1 MEVKK
6 DSNDYLIKI
15 AFAGE
20 SKIGKTK
27 LLERSKKDYNYSKF
41 KKEKENYLQTIG
53 IDFSVT
59 FINFNDKN
67 IKLQIWDTSGDERYN
82 RIMTRFFR
90 DSFAILLFYDA
101 LDRKSFEKV
110 KKIYEENHI
119 NIKDKLFILIGNK
132 YELNLKPEEECKDF
146 VSDEEALEFSDKNNI
161 YFFHMNAFEKY
172 ESESGINNIIELIL
186 IQYFKNNPK

>member
-1 MEVKK
+1 MKVKEDK
-6 DSNDYLIKI
+6 YNYIIKI
-15 AFAGE
+15 FFAGKT
-20 SKIGKTK
+20 KIGKTK
-27 LLERSKKDYNYSKF
+27 LLERAKKNFNYSKF
-41 KKEKENYLQTIG
+41 KKEKENYLQTIA
-53 IDFSVT
+53 IDFAVT
-59 FINFNDKN
+59 LIKFNDKT
-67 IKLQIWDTSGDERYN
+67 IKLQIWDTGGDERYKN
-82 RIMTRFFR
+82 IITPYFKG
-90 DSFAILLFYDA
+90 SFAILLFYDA

-119 NIKDKLFILIGNK
+119 NIKDQLIILIGNK
-132 YELNLKPEEECKDF
+132 YDLNLKPEEECKDF